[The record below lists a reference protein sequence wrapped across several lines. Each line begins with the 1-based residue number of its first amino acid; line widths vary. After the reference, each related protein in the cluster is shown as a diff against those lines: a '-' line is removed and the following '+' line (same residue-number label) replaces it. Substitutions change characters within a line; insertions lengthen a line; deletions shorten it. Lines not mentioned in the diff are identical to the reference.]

1 MSRYYVE
8 FRTSDD
14 TAKNQVLYVF
24 AYSEQQVRHMFWE
37 YEVVAC
43 DITE

>member
-8 FRTSDD
+8 FIIPDD
-14 TAKNQVLYVF
+14 APKTQYVYVF